1 MDEFITILP
10 ANQEKQKRL
19 RGIKTSRQES
29 VTLPVTCLIL
39 KKWINL

>member
-29 VTLPVTCLIL
+29 VPAGYLSDFEKVD
-39 KKWINL
+39 